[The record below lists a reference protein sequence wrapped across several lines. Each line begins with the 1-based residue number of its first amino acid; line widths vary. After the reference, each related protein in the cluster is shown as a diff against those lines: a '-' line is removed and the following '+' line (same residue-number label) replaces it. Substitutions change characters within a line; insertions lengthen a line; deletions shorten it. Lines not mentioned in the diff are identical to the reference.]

1 MKHETIRTMNAKW
14 KDWRLEEDINEVS
27 NPLVSKLYHALED
40 VDALIDAVN
49 SEEADDAFQNP
60 KLSKKLLDVAEKA
73 LKKVK

>member
-27 NPLVSKLYHALED
+27 NPLASKLYHALED